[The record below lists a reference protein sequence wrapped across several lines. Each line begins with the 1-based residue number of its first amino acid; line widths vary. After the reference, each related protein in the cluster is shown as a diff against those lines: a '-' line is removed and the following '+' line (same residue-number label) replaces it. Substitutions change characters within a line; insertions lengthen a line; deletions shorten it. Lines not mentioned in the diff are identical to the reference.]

1 MTRIVQGVAFL
12 LAAALSA
19 PAGAQQYPAKTV
31 RMIVGFPPGG
41 GTDIVTRLLAQRLT
55 EAWKQQF
62 IVDNR
67 PGATGMIGANVVAKA
82 PPDGYTLLTGHV
94 NSNAIAP
101 WMVRKPLYDA
111 LTDFVAIAY
120 VGYAPN
126 VLVVHPSTPA
136 RNVKELVALAKA
148 HPGELTFASPGVGS
162 TNHLA
167 GEMFKRA
174 TGINLT
180 HVPYKGSAPAIVDI
194 LAGNVVMNF
203 DTLSSVV
210 TYVQSGRMR
219 PLAVT
224 TAERDVQ
231 LPDVPTLRE
240 IGLKEYDV
248 RNWYSIM
255 GPAATPREIIQRLN
269 LEVNRILQLPDIRAR
284 LDELG
289 VRLNPMTPEQFT
301 DFVKRENAKYRKVA
315 QDTGIKMD

>member
-1 MTRIVQGVAFL
+1 MRLLLTGLSL
-12 LAAALSA
+12 LALVLSGA
-19 PAGAQQYPAKTV
+19 VGAQQYPTKTV
-31 RMIVGFPPGG
+31 RLIVGFPPGG
-41 GTDIVTRLLAQRLT
+41 GTDIVSRLLAQKLT

-101 WMVRKPLYDA
+101 WMVRKPLYDP
-111 LTDFVAIAY
+111 LTDFAAIAY
-120 VGYAPN
+120 IGYAPN

-136 RNVKELVALAKA
+136 KNVKELIALARA

-210 TYVQSGRMR
+210 TYIQSGRMR

-231 LPDVPTLRE
+231 LPNVPTLRE

-255 GPAATPREIIQRLN
+255 GPAGTPRDTVTRLN
-269 LEVNRILQLPDIRAR
+269 LEVNRILQLPEIRTR
-284 LDELG
+284 IDELG

>member
-55 EAWKQQF
+55 ETWKQQF

-67 PGATGMIGANVVAKA
+67 PGATGMIGANLVAKA

-101 WMVRKPLYDA
+101 WMVQKPLYDSLA
-111 LTDFVAIAY
+111 DFAAIAY
-120 VGYAPN
+120 IGYAPN

-136 RNVKELVALAKA
+136 RNVKELIALAKA
-148 HPGELTFASPGVGS
+148 HPGDLTFASPGVGS

-167 GEMFKRA
+167 GEMFMRA
-174 TGINLT
+174 TGIKLT
-180 HVPYKGSAPAIVDI
+180 HVPYKGSSPAIIDI
-194 LAGNVVMNF
+194 LAGHVVMNF
-203 DTLSSVV
+203 DTLSSVAV
-210 TYVQSGRMR
+210 FLKQGKMR

-224 TAERDVQ
+224 TAARDPQ
-231 LPDVPTLRE
+231 LAGVPTPRE

-255 GPAATPREIIQRLN
+255 GPAGTPRDVVVKLN
-269 LEVNRILQLPDIRAR
+269 AEVNRILQLPEIKTRI
-284 LDELG
+284 DELG
-289 VRLNPMTPEQFT
+289 IRLDPMTPEQFAE
-301 DFVKRENAKYRKVA
+301 FVRKENAKYQRVA
-315 QDTGIKMD
+315 KETGIRME

>member
-1 MTRIVQGVAFL
+1 MTCVKWPALL
-12 LAAALSA
+12 LAVMMSAA
-19 PAGAQQYPAKTV
+19 AGAQQYPARTV
-31 RMIVGFPPGG
+31 RLVVGFPPGG
-41 GTDIVTRLLAQRLT
+41 GTDIVTRIVAQKLT

-101 WMVRKPLYDA
+101 WMVRKPLYDP
-111 LTDFVAIAY
+111 LTDFAAVAYI
-120 VGYAPN
+120 GYAPN

-136 RNVKELVALAKA
+136 RNVKELIALAKA

-174 TGINLT
+174 TGINIV
-180 HVPYKGSAPAIVDI
+180 HVPYKGSSPAIIDI
-194 LAGNVVMNF
+194 LAGHIVMNF

-210 TYVQSGRMR
+210 TYLTSGRMR
-219 PLAVT
+219 ALAVT
-224 TAERDVQ
+224 TAARDVQ
-231 LPDVPTLRE
+231 LPNVPTLRE

-248 RNWYSIM
+248 RNWYSVM
-255 GPAATPREIIQRLN
+255 APAATPRDIVVRLN
-269 LEVNRILQLPDIRAR
+269 TEINRILQLPDIKAR

-289 VRLNPMTPEQFT
+289 VRLDPMTPERFAE
-301 DFVKRENAKYRKVA
+301 FVRAENAKYQKVA
-315 QDTGIKMD
+315 KETG

>member
-1 MTRIVQGVAFL
+1 MNRIGWTPLIVAL
-12 LAAALSA
+12 LAGTAAH
-19 PAGAQQYPAKTV
+19 AQPYPAKTIRIV
-31 RMIVGFPPGG
+31 VGFPPGG
-41 GTDIVTRLLAQRLT
+41 GTDIVTRLVAQKLT
-55 EAWKQQF
+55 EAWKQQV
-62 IVDNR
+62 IVENR
-67 PGATGMIGANVVAKA
+67 PGATGMIGANAVAKA
-82 PPDGYTLLTGHV
+82 PADGYTLLTGHV

-101 WMVRKPLYDA
+101 WMVHKPLYDP
-111 LTDFVAIAY
+111 LTDFAAIAY
-120 VGYAPN
+120 IGYAPN

-136 RNVKELVALAKA
+136 RNVKELVALARM

-167 GEMFKRA
+167 GEMFRRA
-174 TGINLT
+174 TGINIT

-194 LAGNVVMNF
+194 LAGHVVMNF

-210 TYVQSGRMR
+210 TYIQSGRMR

-231 LPDVPTLRE
+231 LPNVPTLRE

-255 GPAATPREIIQRLN
+255 GPAATPRDIVTRLN
-269 LEVNRILQLPDIRAR
+269 LEVNRILQLPDMRAR

-289 VRLNPMTPEQFT
+289 VRLSPMTPEQFT
-301 DFVKRENAKYRKVA
+301 TFVRAENAKYRKVA
-315 QDTGIKMD
+315 QETGIKMD

>member
-1 MTRIVQGVAFL
+1 MTRIKWLAALSVL
-12 LAAALSA
+12 LAAA
-19 PAGAQQYPAKTV
+19 AGAQQYPAKTV
-31 RMIVGFPPGG
+31 RLIVGFPPGG
-41 GTDIVTRLLAQRLT
+41 GTDIVSRLVAQKLT

-82 PPDGYTLLTGHV
+82 PADGYTLLTGHV

-101 WMVRKPLYDA
+101 WMVRKPLYDPLA
-111 LTDFVAIAY
+111 DFAAVAYI
-120 VGYAPN
+120 GYSPN

-136 RNVKELVALAKA
+136 KNVKELIALAKA

-174 TGINLT
+174 TGINIT
-180 HVPYKGSAPAIVDI
+180 HVPYKGSSPAIVDI

-210 TYVQSGRMR
+210 TYLTSGRMR

-224 TAERDVQ
+224 TAERDIQ
-231 LPDVPTLRE
+231 LPNVPTLRE

-248 RNWYSIM
+248 RNWYSVM
-255 GPAATPREIIQRLN
+255 APAATPRDIIARLN
-269 LEVNRILQLPDIRAR
+269 TEVNRILQLPDIKGR

-301 DFVKRENAKYRKVA
+301 QFVRSENAKYRKVA
-315 QDTGIKMD
+315 EETGIKMD

>member
-1 MTRIVQGVAFL
+1 MNRIRWTSLIVAL
-12 LAAALSA
+12 LAGAAA
-19 PAGAQQYPAKTV
+19 HAQQYPARTIRIV
-31 RMIVGFPPGG
+31 VGFPPGG
-41 GTDIVTRLLAQRLT
+41 GTDIVTRLVAQKLT
-55 EAWKQQF
+55 EAWKQQV

-101 WMVRKPLYDA
+101 WMVRKPLYDP
-111 LTDFVAIAY
+111 LTDFAAIAY
-120 VGYAPN
+120 IGYAPN

-136 RNVKELVALAKA
+136 RNVKELIALARA

-210 TYVQSGRMR
+210 TYIQSGRMR

-231 LPDVPTLRE
+231 LPNVPTLRE

-255 GPAATPREIIQRLN
+255 GPAATPRDIVTKLN
-269 LEVNRILQLPDIRAR
+269 AEVNRILQLPDIRSR

-289 VRLNPMTPEQFT
+289 VRLSPMTPEQFT
-301 DFVKRENAKYRKVA
+301 DFVKRENGTYRKVA